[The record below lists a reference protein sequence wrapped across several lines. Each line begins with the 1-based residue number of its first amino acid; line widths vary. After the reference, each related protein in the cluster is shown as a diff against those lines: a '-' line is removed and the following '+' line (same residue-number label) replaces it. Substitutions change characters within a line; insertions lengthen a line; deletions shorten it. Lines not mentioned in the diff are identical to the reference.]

1 MRLSVHYRLPLSEV
15 MAWPASTIRLL
26 RTFTAIEPFPETRL
40 AWLVARGIAEY
51 LTLAQGGKGTPV
63 KASQVMPF
71 LDPWAKLAEDDTG
84 APTGRYSKVDL
95 SIIAALGGGGK
106 K

>member
-1 MRLSVHYRLPLSEV
+1 ME
-15 MAWPASTIRLL
+15 WPASHIRLL

-40 AWLVARGIAEY
+40 AWLVARGVAEY
-51 LTLAQGGKGTPV
+51 LTIAQGGKGTPV

-71 LDPWAKLAEDDTG
+71 LDPWQKIADDADAGTG
-84 APTGRYSKVDL
+84 GRYSKVDL
-95 SIIAALGGGGK
+95 SIIAALGGSGK